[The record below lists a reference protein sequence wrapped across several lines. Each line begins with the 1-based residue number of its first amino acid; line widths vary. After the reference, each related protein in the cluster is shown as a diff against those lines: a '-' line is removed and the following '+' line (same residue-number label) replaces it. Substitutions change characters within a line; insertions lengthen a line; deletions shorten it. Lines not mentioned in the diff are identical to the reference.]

1 MIIDESFFGS
11 HLIVLYAAIEVTQRD
26 LPGVFLLLRQCSLQT
41 GTYGALDP
49 TLLLRLLLWFRNAMI
64 IAFHVGHFTG
74 ERTTGSLVLVQFTT

>member
-11 HLIVLYAAIEVTQRD
+11 HLIVLYAAIEVAQRD